1 MGVGKKAAK
10 HVATDTAKDVAD
22 EAIDKGPIDK
32 AEDVVDDADL
42 GKKAVK
48 KAL

>member
-10 HVATDTAKDVAD
+10 HVAKDTAKDAAD
-22 EAIDKGPIDK
+22 KAIDKGPVDK
-32 AEDVVDDADL
+32 AEDIVDDADL

-48 KAL
+48 